1 MRFYLWG
8 VNSSKSGDE
17 FFEDLCDKHF
27 NHVYK
32 YCKYLVKGQNNLMDF
47 VEECTQQTF
56 LEARKQISK
65 LINHPN
71 PQGWLFTTARNLINN
86 SYRNMYIRKRHEVF
100 IDDYITNTLQ
110 SLENDFD
117 QILDG
122 RVEDVDTLAN
132 ENYFAVTLL

>member
-1 MRFYLWG
+1 
-8 VNSSKSGDE
+8 
-17 FFEDLCDKHF
+17 
-27 NHVYK
+27 
-32 YCKYLVKGQNNLMDF
+32 
-47 VEECTQQTF
+47 
-56 LEARKQISK
+56 
-65 LINHPN
+65 
-71 PQGWLFTTARNLINN
+71 
-86 SYRNMYIRKRHEVF
+86 MYIRKRHEAL

>member
-1 MRFYLWG
+1 
-8 VNSSKSGDE
+8 
-17 FFEDLCDKHF
+17 
-27 NHVYK
+27 
-32 YCKYLVKGQNNLMDF
+32 MDF

-122 RVEDVDTLAN
+122 RVEDVDTLGN
-132 ENYFAVTLL
+132 TFRKGE